1 MFFKRRS
8 ISAAILAGTAL
19 LSTTTAVA
27 QEINEGTIEEIQV
40 TGSYIKSTPGDAALP
55 VQVLNR
61 DYIDGIGAISVAD
74 VIGKLA
80 ISSGAENQTDSF
92 TQGSTQGT
100 ANVNL
105 RGLGLSSTLVLIN
118 GRRQTISGALANDG
132 SVFVDTSSIPITAL
146 ERVEVLK
153 EGAAS
158 TYGSDAIA
166 GVVNFILRKDFDG
179 FELSTNLSSVD
190 RGDQEDQSVGF
201 IWGGGNDTTRF
212 TVAGNIIDRTSL
224 GASDRPELV
233 DNARSSLGASF
244 VAMPHL
250 AGMASVTLDSGPYAG
265 TYGPGQ
271 RFAIDGCAGLEGGSV
286 VPTPAGPMCFFQYG
300 TRFNLVAAE
309 ERTQLYANMTHEMAN
324 GVEMTAELGY
334 ASNKVTENPQSP
346 SYPDLTFPLISGDH
360 PSNDLGVPLVWLGRP
375 LAFDYPSPNAPRQND
390 TLRASLS
397 FKGELSNSWA
407 WDAALTRSS
416 NEYSARQPDT
426 KSSRLRAGL
435 AGVGGPTNN
444 EYYDPFVSSNNSA
457 ALIADMSYLTD
468 TQRTTDLTVADA
480 VVSGELMTLASGATV
495 DFAAGIQVRREG
507 YKTETDD
514 LYEIK
519 FDANGNPIPIDLIFL
534 GGVSEI
540 DISRTG
546 VSAFAEAKTA
556 LSDNVELTAALRY
569 EDLDSGSSVDPKLAL
584 RWQLSDQWAL
594 RASASTAFRE
604 PSLSQI
610 NAQVVN
616 LEGIQDFNAD
626 GSANGGVAFVRV
638 TSSGSEDLQAEE
650 SDNFNVGL
658 IFQPSDDLDFKLD
671 YWVVDYTNLITVE
684 NAQGKVAADINGAD
698 VIRSDTGTLAGVL
711 VDYFNSSSVD
721 VSGIDLEVN
730 WALNE
735 NWNMGLNI
743 AHFLEYDI
751 TLPTGDVVD
760 AVGYLNNNNFARSMP
775 ATKANLNV
783 AWTNGAQNAS
793 LNVHHI
799 TDYQH
804 SQTVP
809 ATESQSI
816 DSYTTVDGQYGIT
829 MAAGADD
836 GELMLSVG
844 VKNMFDE
851 KPPRVYD
858 SANYSFDSKQH
869 SPLGRVYYVKAN
881 YSF

>member
-1 MFFKRRS
+1 MLFKRS
-8 ISAAILAGTAL
+8 YLSAAVIAGTTF
-19 LSTTTAVA
+19 LSASYAVA
-27 QEINEGTIEEIQV
+27 EDNSQATIEEIQV
-40 TGSYIKSTPGDAALP
+40 TGSYIKGSPDDAALP
-55 VQVLNR
+55 VQVLDR
-61 DYIDGIGAISVAD
+61 DYIEGIGATSVAD

-80 ISSGAENQTDSF
+80 ISSGAENRTDSF

-105 RGLGLSSTLVLIN
+105 RGLGLSSTLVLVN

-132 SVFVDTSSIPITAL
+132 SVFVDTSSIPINAL

-153 EGAAS
+153 EGATS

-166 GVVNFILRKDFDG
+166 GVVNFILRKDFEG
-179 FELSTNLSSVD
+179 FEITTNLSQVD

-201 IWGGGNDTTRF
+201 IWGGGTDDTRF
-212 TVAGNIIDRTSL
+212 TLAANFMDRTSL
-224 GASDRPELV
+224 PATDRPELV

-250 AGMASVTLDSGPYAG
+250 AGLPSVTVDSGGYAG

-271 RFAIDGCAGLEGGSV
+271 RFAVDGCADSDGGSI

-309 ERTQLYANMTHEMAN
+309 ERSQFYANMTHDMSN
-324 GVEMTAELGY
+324 GVEMMAELGY
-334 ASNKVTENPQSP
+334 ATNKVTENPQSP

-360 PSNDLGVPLVWLGRP
+360 PSNPLGVPLVWLGRP
-375 LAFDYPSPNAPRQND
+375 LAFDYPSPNAPREND

-397 FKGELSNSWA
+397 FKGDLSDTWA
-407 WDAALTRSS
+407 WDAALTHSS
-416 NEYSARQPDT
+416 NKYRALQPDT

-435 AGVGGPTNN
+435 MGQGGPNNN
-444 EYYDPFVSSNNSA
+444 EYYDPFVAANNSA
-457 ALIADMSYLTD
+457 ALIADMSYMTD
-468 TQRTTDLTVADA
+468 TQRTTDLTVFDA
-480 VVSGELMTLASGATV
+480 VVSGELISLFSGSAV
-495 DFAAGIQVRREG
+495 DVAAGVQLRREG

-519 FDANGNPIPIDLIFL
+519 FDADGNPIPIDLIFL

-540 DISRTG
+540 DVSRTG
-546 VSAFAEAKTA
+546 VSAFAEAKTE
-556 LSDNVELTAALRY
+556 LTENVELTAALRY
-569 EDLDSGSSVDPKLAL
+569 EDLDSGTSVDPKLAL
-584 RWQLSDQWAL
+584 RWQLSDQLAL

-638 TSSGSEDLQAEE
+638 TSSGSDELQAEE
-650 SDNFNVGL
+650 SDNFNLGL
-658 IFQPSDDLDFKLD
+658 IYQPTENLDIKLD
-671 YWVVDYTNLITVE
+671 YWIVDYTNLITVE
-684 NAQGKVAADINGAD
+684 NAQGKVAADINGPD
-698 VIRSDTGTLAGVL
+698 IIRSETGTLAGVL

-721 VSGIDLEVN
+721 VSGIDLEAN
-730 WALNE
+730 WALSD
-735 NWNMGLNI
+735 NWTMGLNV
-743 AHFLEYDI
+743 AHFLEYDM
-751 TLPTGDVVD
+751 TLPTGDVID

-775 ATKANLNV
+775 ATKANMNI
-783 AWTNGAQNAS
+783 AWAQGAHNAS
-793 LNVHHI
+793 INVHHI
-799 TDYQH
+799 TDYEH
-804 SQTVP
+804 SQAVP
-809 ATESQSI
+809 ATESNSI
-816 DSYTTVDGQYGIT
+816 DAYTSVDGQYGIRLG
-829 MAAGADD
+829 MGE
-836 GELMLSVG
+836 GELMFSLG
-844 VKNMFDE
+844 IKNMFDE

-858 SANYSFDSKQH
+858 GANYSFDPKQH
-869 SPLGRVYYVKAN
+869 SPLGRVYYVKAG

>member
-1 MFFKRRS
+1 MIFKHKYMS
-8 ISAAILAGTAL
+8 SAILAGIAFLATPSVL
-19 LSTTTAVA
+19 A
-27 QEINEGTIEEIQV
+27 QDSLGTIEEIQV
-40 TGSYIKSTPGDAALP
+40 TGSYIKSSPGDAALP

-61 DYIDGIGAISVAD
+61 DYIDGIGATSVAD

-132 SVFVDTSSIPITAL
+132 SVFVDTSSIPVMAL

-179 FELSTNLSSVD
+179 FEISTNLSSVD
-190 RGDQEDQSVGF
+190 RGDQEDQTVGF
-201 IWGGGNDTTRF
+201 IWGGGNDTTRYTF
-212 TVAGNIIDRTSL
+212 VGNYMDRTAL
-224 GASDRPELV
+224 PASDRPELV

-250 AGMASVTLDSGPYAG
+250 AGLANVTVDTGPYAG
-265 TYGPGQ
+265 TYNPGQ
-271 RFAIDGCAGLEGGSV
+271 RFAIDGCADLEGGSV

-300 TRFNLVAAE
+300 TRFNLVNTETRA
-309 ERTQLYANMTHEMAN
+309 QLYANVTHEMAN
-324 GVEMTAELGY
+324 GVEMMAELGY
-334 ASNKVTENPQSP
+334 ATNEVTDNPQSP
-346 SYPDLTFPLISGDH
+346 SYPDLTFPLIAGEH
-360 PSNDLGVPLVWLGRP
+360 PSNPLGVPLVWLGRP
-375 LAFDYPSPNAPRQND
+375 LAFNYPSPLSPREND
-390 TLRASLS
+390 TLRASLG
-397 FKGELSNSWA
+397 FKGELDNNWA
-407 WDAALTRSS
+407 WDAALTHSS
-416 NEYSARQPDT
+416 NKYRARQPDT

-435 AGVGGPTNN
+435 AGLGGPNNN
-444 EYYDPFVSSNNSA
+444 EYYDPFVSANNSQA
-457 ALIADMSYLTD
+457 VIDDMSYLTD
-468 TQRTTDLTVADA
+468 TQRTTDLTVLDA
-480 VVSGELMTLASGATV
+480 VVSGEAMTFASGNTV

-514 LYEIK
+514 LYEIT
-519 FDANGNPIPIDLIFL
+519 FDAAGNPIPIDLIFL

-540 DISRTG
+540 DKSRTG
-546 VSAFAEAKTA
+546 FSAFAEAKTS
-556 LSDNVELTAALRY
+556 LTDDIEITAAMRY
-569 EDLDSGSSVDPKLAL
+569 EDLDSGTSIDPKLAL
-584 RWQLSDQWAL
+584 RWQLSEQWAL

-626 GSANGGVAFVRV
+626 GSPKGGVAFVRV

-658 IFQPSDDLDFKLD
+658 IFQPSDNLDIKLD
-671 YWVVDYTNLITVE
+671 YWIVDYTNLITVE
-684 NAQGKVAADINGAD
+684 NAQGKVTADINGAD
-698 VIRSDTGTLAGVL
+698 LIRSDTGTLAGVL

-721 VSGIDLEVN
+721 VSGIDLEAN
-730 WALNE
+730 WGFMDNFNL
-735 NWNMGLNI
+735 GLSV

-751 TLPTGDVVD
+751 TLPTGGVVD
-760 AVGYLNNNNFARSMP
+760 AVGYLNNNNFSRSMP
-775 ATKANLNV
+775 ATKANMNL
-783 AWTNGAQNAS
+783 AWSDGAHNAS
-793 LNVHHI
+793 LNVNYV
-799 TDYQH
+799 TDYEH
-804 SQTVP
+804 SQPVP
-809 ATESQSI
+809 ASQSQGI
-816 DSYTTVDGQYGIT
+816 DAYTTVDGQYGIR
-829 MAAGADD
+829 MASGIDD
-836 GELMLSVG
+836 GEVSLSFG

-858 SANYSFDSKQH
+858 GANFSYDPKQH
-869 SPLGRVYYVKAN
+869 SPLGRVYYVKAG